1 MPKEP
6 PQASVTE
13 SPTKILIGNVPV
25 EQLPERI
32 GVADEIEQLKH
43 FIAEWVAEASDEV
56 KQPVRWQLLS
66 RPKYFRPLTI
76 FACHR
81 AVSARRLSKKLLR
94 AVAALEIF
102 HNVSLIVDDI
112 LDRSRFRRGR
122 LTLHC
127 RFGELPAL
135 MTSGFL
141 TAGGFKL
148 IENDPYSVRLLAELM
163 QRLGV
168 AECLQ
173 WRLRRFPLGVEDWR
187 AIAGEDT
194 GSMFEICAR
203 LGTRDDQLRK
213 FGMLVGLLYHGC
225 DDVGDVRGAM
235 ALGGGGEED
244 IRDGILT
251 LPAAFAIRDAD
262 TAAIF
267 RSPGKKNY
275 RILTK
280 RMFQALPQAEQYLD
294 QIASEA
300 RSEALRNADRP
311 EGLLGLIEH
320 TRALSRS

>member
-1 MPKEP
+1 M
-6 PQASVTE
+6 E
-13 SPTKILIGNVPV
+13 SIGKILIGKIPV
-25 EQLPERI
+25 DQIPTLI
-32 GVADEIEQLKH
+32 GVADEIGQLKQFIEDWVAKVSVEVEQL
-43 FIAEWVAEASDEV
+43 
-56 KQPVRWQLLS
+56 VRWQLLS

-76 FACHR
+76 FACYR
-81 AVSARRLSKKLLR
+81 AVSGRLVTEQLIR
-94 AVAALEIF
+94 AAAALEIF

-148 IENDPYSVRLLAELM
+148 VEDDRYSVRLLAELM

-173 WRLRRFPLGVEDWR
+173 WRLRREPLGVEDWR

-203 LGTRDDQLRK
+203 LGTRDDRLKK
-213 FGMLVGLLYHGC
+213 FGLLVGLLYHGC

-235 ALGGGGEED
+235 ALGGGGGED
-244 IRDGILT
+244 VRDRILT
-251 LPAAFAIRDAD
+251 LPAAFAIRDAK

-267 RSPGKKNY
+267 RSPARNSYKA
-275 RILTK
+275 LTK
-280 RMFQALPQAEQYLD
+280 RMFEVLPEAEQYLD
-294 QIASEA
+294 ELAAEA
-300 RSEALRNADRP
+300 RSEALQNSDRP
-311 EGLLGLIEH
+311 QGLLALIEY

>member
-1 MPKEP
+1 M
-6 PQASVTE
+6 E
-13 SPTKILIGNVPV
+13 SIGKILIGKIPV
-25 EQLPERI
+25 DEIPAWI
-32 GVADEIEQLKH
+32 GVADEIGQLKQ
-43 FIAEWVAEASDEV
+43 FIKDWVAKVSIEV
-56 KQPVRWQLLS
+56 EKPVRWQLLS

-76 FACHR
+76 FACYR
-81 AVSARRLSKKLLR
+81 AVSGRPATRQLICS
-94 AVAALEIF
+94 AAALEIF

-148 IENDPYSVRLLAELM
+148 VENDRYSVRLLAELM

-173 WRLRRFPLGVEDWR
+173 WRLRRDPLGVEDWR

-203 LGTRDDQLRK
+203 LGTRDDRLKK

-244 IRDGILT
+244 VRDRILT
-251 LPAAFAIRDAD
+251 LPAAFAIRDAE

-267 RSPGKKNY
+267 RSPDRNGYKF
-275 RILTK
+275 LTK
-280 RMFQALPQAEQYLD
+280 RMFEVLPQAEQYLNE
-294 QIASEA
+294 IATEA
-300 RSEALRNADRP
+300 RSEALQNSDRP
-311 EGLLGLIEH
+311 EGLLALLEH